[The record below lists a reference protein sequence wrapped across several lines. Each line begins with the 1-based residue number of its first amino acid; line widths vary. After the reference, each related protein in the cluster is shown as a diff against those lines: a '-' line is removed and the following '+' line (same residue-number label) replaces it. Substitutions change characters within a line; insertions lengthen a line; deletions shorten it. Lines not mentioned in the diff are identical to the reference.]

1 MNALSADQNQNS
13 FHISLQKFAFLDKN
27 KFLRRCFINK
37 EFNFKSEPDLPIY
50 QSTYLPIY
58 LSTTLPLF
66 HFSTLPLYHSTTLPI
81 YRPPGLDRCLPYR
94 VAHRPG
100 VGRVLVAVRD
110 VKPGELAILDRAIS
124 VLPENQPVCL
134 GCLCLL
140 RSDTLNSVN
149 CPDCKLPFCK
159 AGCYKSEVHQEECR

>member
-1 MNALSADQNQNS
+1 MHYFSAVKITLTLTVKS
-13 FHISLQKFAFLDKN
+13 TKK
-27 KFLRRCFINK
+27 
-37 EFNFKSEPDLPIY
+37 FNFLMEPNLTIYRPFYQPILPI
-50 QSTYLPIY
+50 
-58 LSTTLPLF
+58 
-66 HFSTLPLYHSTTLPI
+66 YHSTTLPLYHCTTLPL
-81 YRPPGLDRCLPYR
+81 YRSPGLDRCLPYR
-94 VAHRPG
+94 IAHRPG